1 MIGFDDAE
9 WALSQ
14 VLERSWLLMDQSRA
28 LVTAAREELP
38 PDRLWELHQVPAA
51 RVMKLIRRGQDE
63 GAFRTD
69 LPMWWLIAVIHQV
82 FHAAPADFT
91 LGHRTD
97 PSRMP
102 KLMTES
108 VLAMLRAPRPSR

>member
-1 MIGFDDAE
+1 MPVVAPGMVAE
-9 WALSQ
+9 VRLAAVLVAEVRLAAL
-14 VLERSWLLMDQSRA
+14 A
-28 LVTAAREELP
+28 
-38 PDRLWELHQVPAA
+38 QVPAA